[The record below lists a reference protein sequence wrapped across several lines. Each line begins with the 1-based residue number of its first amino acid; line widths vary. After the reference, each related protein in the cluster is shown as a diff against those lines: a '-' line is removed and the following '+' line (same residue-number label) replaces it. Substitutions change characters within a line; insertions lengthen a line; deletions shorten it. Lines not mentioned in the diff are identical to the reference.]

1 MAIITTF
8 EFPDPESADEEGLVA
23 VGGNLSVNCILSA
36 YRNGIF
42 PWFIEAGN
50 IFWYSLDPRCVLIPS
65 RLKISKSMQQVIR
78 KGVFTFSM
86 NTCFKEVIQSCK
98 NVSRKGQ
105 SDSWIDDDIL
115 NAYLRL
121 HELGYAHSAECK
133 QDGVLVGGLY
143 GLKLGNIFFGESMF
157 ATVPNASKFAFITM
171 VEKLKADGL
180 QLIDCQQ
187 ETDHLMSLGAE
198 LMPRKL
204 FTKMVRELSQ

>member
-42 PWFIEAGN
+42 PWFIEAGK

-65 RLKISKSMQQVIR
+65 QLKISKSMQQVIR
-78 KGVFTFSM
+78 NGGFTFSM
-86 NTCFKEVIQSCK
+86 NTCFEEVIQSCK

-105 SDSWIDDDIL
+105 SGSWIDDDIL

-133 QDGVLVGGLY
+133 KDGVLVGGLY
-143 GLKLGNIFFGESMF
+143 GLKLGNVFFGESMF

-171 VEKLKADGL
+171 VKKMKAEGL

-187 ETDHLMSLGAE
+187 QTDHLMSLGAT
-198 LMPRKL
+198 LMARQE
-204 FTKMVRELSQ
+204 FTKMVRELIQ